1 VRAALARLAA
11 SAAAEAPVTLRY
23 VDPTTG
29 APPLP
34 TMGAEA
40 QWLRPGER
48 TRADRTTVSR
58 VYHVIEGHGLS
69 RVGETQLA
77 WAPGDTFVAPPWHF
91 TDHANSGDGPACLFQ
106 FNDEPVLRALALLQE
121 ESR

>member
-1 VRAALARLAA
+1 
-11 SAAAEAPVTLRY
+11 
-23 VDPTTG
+23 
-29 APPLP
+29 
-34 TMGAEA
+34 
-40 QWLRPGER
+40 
-48 TRADRTTVSR
+48 
-58 VYHVIEGHGLS
+58 VYHVIEGRGQS

-91 TDHANSGDGPACLFQ
+91 TDHANGGDGPACLFQ